1 VFVFLPARKEQHST
15 SKQGEQSR
23 ISQGSL
29 PRVSSSRNQAVHSER
44 NSGNE
49 HYPEKQKSELSRP
62 GSESTS
68 LQSQSTAEPN
78 LIKQR
83 KKNTRLKIS

>member
-1 VFVFLPARKEQHST
+1 VFVFLPTSKEQHSA
-15 SKQGEQSR
+15 SKQGEQGR

-29 PRVSSSRNQAVHSER
+29 PRVPSSRNQAVHLER

-49 HYPEKQKSELSRP
+49 HYREKQKSELSRP

-68 LQSQSTAEPN
+68 LQCQSTAKPN
-78 LIKQR
+78 LIK
-83 KKNTRLKIS
+83 